1 MAELTVSAPR
11 LAGKA
16 DLQTPVLTS
25 RPRRLRR
32 SPALRSMVR
41 ETQLSADDFIYPL
54 FVAHGQRLRHPIN
67 SMPGV
72 AQLSVDEAVT
82 EAEQCA
88 ELGIKS
94 VLLFGIPAHKD

>member
-1 MAELTVSAPR
+1 MAELILRAKSSAEVTDVSNERAI
-11 LAGKA
+11 
-16 DLQTPVLTS
+16 

-32 SPALRSMVR
+32 TPALRAMVR
-41 ETQLSADDFIYPL
+41 ETHLHVEDLINPL
-54 FVAHGQRLRHPIN
+54 FVAHGRQVRRPIS

-72 AQLSVDEAVT
+72 AQLSVDEAVA

-94 VLLFGIPAHKD
+94 LLLFGIPAHKDP